1 MKESK
6 RPHVAIGE
14 ARGVVE
20 AVRALRAGDLGPV
33 DVLEEC
39 LERIEASESEVGAWV
54 EIDAESAKRTAARQ
68 AVLSRE
74 EARELPLLGIPIG
87 VKDIIDVAGLPT
99 RAGSAL
105 RAGHRAEC
113 DASIVK
119 ILRDLGAIILG
130 KAETTQFACQDP
142 ARTRNPWNLERSP
155 GGSSAG
161 SAAAVASGMCL
172 AALGTQTGGS
182 ITRPAS
188 FCGVASF
195 KGAWGAWPLE
205 GIVPVSGHLDHVGPM
220 ARSVADLALLW
231 TLVERR
237 LHPERAADLARRSEA
252 IVAGEWRPLARS
264 PGDSATRNRGRSD
277 QRRGRTGNSSVQR
290 HGWTPPRLAVIE
302 EYFFEE
308 SEASALDAFRA
319 CIARLEKAGAAI
331 ERIALPASFA
341 GLHTS
346 HRMVMA
352 VEAAQVHREDFV
364 ARSET
369 YRPGITRLIEEG
381 LSASAV
387 DYRAARVQ
395 QQRFAADLAAA
406 LDAPAA
412 PVGQA
417 APAGLAGPVIALS
430 PATVSSAPPLV
441 EQSTGDPRFNSVW
454 SFSGLPTCGVPAC
467 LGADGLPL
475 GLQLGAAR
483 ESLAL
488 FQAAAWCEAVLAF
501 PGEI

>member
-1 MKESK
+1 MNGSRQPTLGLPAPLSPAVDDEATSMNGSK
-6 RPHVAIGE
+6 RRHVSNDGIH
-14 ARGVVE
+14 GVVE

-33 DVLEEC
+33 ELVEEC
-39 LERIEASESEVGAWV
+39 LERVEASEPDVGAWV
-54 EIDAESAKRTAARQ
+54 EIDADGARRTAAWQ
-68 AVLSRE
+68 AALPRE
-74 EARELPLLGIPIG
+74 EARGLPMLGIPIG
-87 VKDIIDVAGLPT
+87 VKDIINAAGLPT

-105 RAGHRAEC
+105 RAGHRAAR
-113 DASIVK
+113 DAPIVK
-119 ILRDLGAIILG
+119 ILRELGAIVLG
-130 KAETTQFACQDP
+130 KTETTQFACQDP
-142 ARTRNPWNLERSP
+142 ARTRNPWNLEHSP

-205 GIVPVSGHLDHVGPM
+205 GIVPVSEHLDHVGPM

-231 TLVERR
+231 TLVDAR

-252 IVAGEWRPLARS
+252 IVAGEWRP
-264 PGDSATRNRGRSD
+264 
-277 QRRGRTGNSSVQR
+277 Q
-290 HGWTPPRLAVIE
+290 TPPRLAVIE

-308 SEASALDAFRA
+308 SEPSALDAFKA
-319 CIARLEKAGAAI
+319 CIARLEEAGAAV
-331 ERIALPASFA
+331 ERLAPPPSFTGMPA
-341 GLHTS
+341 S

-352 VEAAQVHREDFV
+352 VEAAQVHREDFA
-364 ARSET
+364 ARPET

-387 DYRAARVQ
+387 DYRAARVH
-395 QQRFAADLAAA
+395 QQRFGSDLAAA
-406 LDAPAA
+406 LDATTAT
-412 PVGQA
+412 VG
-417 APAGLAGPVIALS
+417 PIIALS
-430 PATVSSAPPLV
+430 PATVASAPPLA

-467 LGADGLPL
+467 LGGAGLPL
-475 GLQLGAAR
+475 GLQLATAR
-483 ESLAL
+483 ESFAL

-501 PGEI
+501 PGGADRTPWPRNG

>member
-1 MKESK
+1 MNGSK
-6 RPHVAIGE
+6 RRHVLTD
-14 ARGVVE
+14 RGHGVTG

-33 DVLEEC
+33 DILEEC
-39 LERIEASESEVGAWV
+39 LARIEASESEVGAWV

-68 AVLSRE
+68 AALSRE
-74 EARELPLLGIPIG
+74 EARGLPLLGIPIG

-113 DASIVK
+113 DAPIVK

-130 KAETTQFACQDP
+130 KTETTQFACQDP

-205 GIVPVSGHLDHVGPM
+205 GIVPVSAHLDHVGPM

-231 TLVERR
+231 TLVEMR
-237 LHPERAADLARRSEA
+237 LHPERAADLARRSDA
-252 IVAGEWRPLARS
+252 IVAGEWRPQARS
-264 PGDSATRNRGRSD
+264 LGDSATQNRGRPD
-277 QRRGRTGNSSVQR
+277 QRRGRTGNSFVQR
-290 HGWTPPRLAVIE
+290 HGWAPPRLAVIE

-319 CIARLEKAGAAI
+319 CIARLEEAGAAI

-341 GLHTS
+341 GMHAS

-352 VEAAQVHREDFV
+352 VEAAQVHREDFA

-412 PVGQA
+412 PVEQA

-430 PATVSSAPPLV
+430 PATVSSAPPLA

-467 LGADGLPL
+467 LDADGLPL

-501 PGEI
+501 SGGG

>member
-1 MKESK
+1 MNES
-6 RPHVAIGE
+6 RGPHVAIGE
-14 ARGVVE
+14 ARGVNE

-33 DVLEEC
+33 ELVEGC
-39 LERIEASESEVGAWV
+39 LERIEASEPDVGAWV
-54 EIDAESAKRTAARQ
+54 EIDADGARRTAARQ
-68 AVLSRE
+68 AALPRE
-74 EARELPLLGIPIG
+74 EARGLPLLGIPIG
-87 VKDIIDVAGLPT
+87 VKDVIDAAGLPT
-99 RAGSAL
+99 RAGSVL
-105 RAGHRAEC
+105 RAGHRAER
-113 DASIVK
+113 DAPIVK
-119 ILRDLGAIILG
+119 ILRDLGAIVLG
-130 KAETTQFACQDP
+130 KTETSQFACRDP

-205 GIVPVSGHLDHVGPM
+205 GIVPVSEHLDHVGPM

-231 TLVERR
+231 TLVEAR
-237 LHPERAADLARRSEA
+237 LRPERAADLGRRSEA
-252 IVAGEWRPLARS
+252 IVAGEWRPQA
-264 PGDSATRNRGRSD
+264 
-277 QRRGRTGNSSVQR
+277 
-290 HGWTPPRLAVIE
+290 PPRLAVIE

-308 SEASALDAFRA
+308 SEASALDAFKA
-319 CIARLEKAGAAI
+319 CIAGLEEAGAAV
-331 ERIALPASFA
+331 ERLAPPPSFA
-341 GLHTS
+341 GMHAS

-352 VEAAQVHREDFV
+352 VEAAQVHREDFA
-364 ARSET
+364 ARPET
-369 YRPGITRLIEEG
+369 YRPGITGLIEEG

-387 DYRAARVQ
+387 DYRAARVH

-406 LDAPAA
+406 LDT
-412 PVGQA
+412 PVA
-417 APAGLAGPVIALS
+417 TAGPVVALS
-430 PATVSSAPPLV
+430 PATVSSAPPLA

-467 LGADGLPL
+467 LGGDGLPL

-483 ESLAL
+483 ESIAL

-501 PGEI
+501 PGGG